1 MITQSDIDS
10 VHWYHE
16 FDFGNGLHATSKT
29 PDVQAHRKV
38 WEFINREL
46 DAIDFL
52 GKSVLDIGCWDGF
65 WSFYAE
71 KRGASSV
78 FGTDD
83 ISQNWSTGKGIH
95 LAKALLG
102 SKIEIDQSI
111 SIYDLAKLE
120 RKFDIILCLGVYY
133 HLVDPFAAFA
143 QIRHCCTND
152 SIIVF
157 EGDATIGIRSDTVF
171 QGFRDPHAS
180 LYIPTPHALN
190 QLLRA
195 AYLRTERQVWR
206 APPPPPSL
214 RRRLQ
219 YLMGALSGADPTTL
233 APPSRCERLITICRP
248 MSGENRIHLY
258 KPPFGLA
265 QFDDRF
271 RQAPKKRPA

>member
-1 MITQSDIDS
+1 MITQSEIDS

-16 FDFGNGLHATSKT
+16 FDFGKGLHATSKT

-38 WEFINREL
+38 C

-71 KRGASSV
+71 FWSFYAEKRGASSV
-78 FGTDD
+78 FATDD

-102 SKIEIDQSI
+102 SKIEIDQNI

-120 RKFDIILCLGVYY
+120 RKFDVILCLGVYY

-157 EGDATIGIRSDTVF
+157 EGDATIGIRPDTVF
-171 QGFRDPHAS
+171 QGFRDPGAS
-180 LYIPTPHALN
+180 LTSP
-190 QLLRA
+190 
-195 AYLRTERQVWR
+195 
-206 APPPPPSL
+206 
-214 RRRLQ
+214 RL
-219 YLMGALSGADPTTL
+219 T
-233 APPSRCERLITICRP
+233 
-248 MSGENRIHLY
+248 H
-258 KPPFGLA
+258 
-265 QFDDRF
+265 
-271 RQAPKKRPA
+271 